1 LRIGGTA
8 LDPADFVSESG
19 QRFTVADGQGIDRW
33 ELKGRVTRQTD
44 GTYLF
49 EALVKYADAV
59 IAQRKVTT
67 N

>member
-1 LRIGGTA
+1 
-8 LDPADFVSESG
+8 
-19 QRFTVADGQGIDRW
+19 VADGKGIDRW